1 MLLGIDP
8 DGSAAKA
15 VGPSRQMHSRNEFS
29 HEPEEP

>member
-15 VGPSRQMHSRNEFS
+15 GGPSRQKRSKNEFS